1 MKLQGMSIVFA
12 LVIVPIILVL
22 SYYIGL
28 QVDTIKLQTSYDSKL
43 LDSTYDA
50 MSAFELNTANEDLS
64 TVSDSLRTIIEASYN
79 VFISNLLTNLGTSNA
94 NKSYV
99 EPFIPAVLYTLY
111 DGYYICAPTKVPT
124 VLTDS
129 DGNAVAVGDRGVSG
143 TAGNYTYTEPVKD
156 PTTNQFPDITDNEI
170 LDYSELDTNHELD
183 YGQLLYLKEGSTN
196 IYTADINEAKLETK
210 NVLKT
215 YMPYSARYV
224 GSNFDLTIVYT
235 LDNFITVEGNI
246 GNVYYTKSGYL
257 IPMDNRLQIKIE
269 NQPADYSNNVGDYN
283 QNDIQD
289 LIEKRLADFTVTIND
304 GTNTEFRLARG
315 ISKDALNTK
324 INVLN
329 NSLEETQEYWY
340 SIYYNSN
347 DTAMDN
353 ARSKFTAEYF
363 NNLKDNYGVNN
374 LQDASGSWNNEIS
387 IIETRTKAT
396 TPGMNNTYNQNDEQE
411 VAGALKNLISA
422 IEAEINNAQYE
433 LDTISSV
440 VYYSKAYIFS
450 QWVNEY
456 LCDASREGGC
466 EILENNLVEVAGQ
479 KYSTIKGVESLEF
492 DFDTGARVF
501 NFSGTDPVSV
511 TEIPTDCSFYQ
522 HKLNVI
528 KMSVQYNLNLAMST
542 YNNNESYLFEYE
554 MPVIQAGEWEQIL
567 THISITSFMQGL
579 ECGLKTYNNY
589 KIVSSTNND
598 ILTLPEEIYYVKKEE
613 FNNEASE
620 YHRINC
626 SKLIQIDKDNSYN
639 AEYMA
644 FSSKEVKY
652 DKISNK
658 NRDNM
663 NYEYDHK
670 NYACYDC
677 INDGNYFNRDTDGDN
692 IQDAQINI
700 FDTTDTEYN
709 NYKNLRKSYYMSV
722 GKERNDTYKMNAVS
736 NSQGYEILR
745 CDTPGMGQSSAV
757 GSSLGINKIKAI
769 EISIGTIYSQNASIR
784 SAIYTFDYSS
794 DATNL
799 SNDSYSVATNN
810 SSNNS
815 TQSLNIKVIPGKLNG
830 TAKFNITNLNPQC
843 ENANDIINPANG
855 ENAIVQLTKA
865 IKYIRIIYK

>member
-28 QVDTIKLQTSYDSKL
+28 QVDTIELQTSYDKKL

-79 VFISNLLTNLGTSNA
+79 VFINNLSTNLGMSNA
-94 NKSYV
+94 NKSHV

-129 DGNAVAVGDRGVSG
+129 NGNAVAVGDRGVSG

-156 PTTNQFPDITDNEI
+156 SSGKLPEATADEL
-170 LDYSELDTNHELD
+170 LDASELSGNELD

-196 IYTADINEAKLETK
+196 TYTADINEAKLETK

-224 GSNFDLTIVYT
+224 GSNFDLTIIYT
-235 LDNFITVEGNI
+235 LDNYVTIEGNI

-257 IPMDNRLQIKIE
+257 IPMNNTIEIKIE
-269 NQPADYSNNVGDYN
+269 NPPADYSTNIEDYN
-283 QNDIQD
+283 QNDIGE
-289 LIEKRLADFTVTIND
+289 LIEKGLADFTVTVKD
-304 GTNTEFRLARG
+304 GTDTSFQL
-315 ISKDALNTK
+315 SKGTSKEALNTK

-329 NSLEETQEYWY
+329 NALQETQEYWY
-340 SIYYNSN
+340 NIYYNN
-347 DTAMDN
+347 NVTTMDN
-353 ARSKFTAEYF
+353 ARLKFTAEYF
-363 NNLKDNYGVNN
+363 NNLKDNYNVQNS
-374 LQDASGSWNNEIS
+374 SGNWDNEIS
-387 IIETRTKAT
+387 IIETNTKT
-396 TPGMNNTYNQNDEQE
+396 IVPGMNNTYSPNDFEA
-411 VAGALKNLISA
+411 VSGALKNLISA
-422 IEAEINNAQYE
+422 IEAEIKNTQYE
-433 LDTISSV
+433 LDKISSV
-440 VYYSKAYIFS
+440 VYYSKAYVFS
-450 QWVNEY
+450 KWVNEY
-456 LCDASREGGC
+456 LCDASKDGGC
-466 EILENNLVEVAGQ
+466 EVLENNLVEVAGQ

-492 DFDTGARVF
+492 DFNTGARVF
-501 NFSGTDPVSV
+501 DFSGADPVGI
-511 TEIPTDCSFYQ
+511 TEIPIDSPFYQ

-528 KMSVQYNLNLAMST
+528 KMSIQYNLNLAMST

-554 MPVIQAGEWEQIL
+554 MPVIQSDEWEQIL
-567 THISITSFMQGL
+567 THISITSFMQGMK
-579 ECGLKTYNNY
+579 CGLKTYNNY
-589 KIVSSTNND
+589 RIVSSTNND
-598 ILTLPEEIYYVKKEE
+598 ILTLPDEIYYVQKEN
-613 FNNEASE
+613 FNNETSE

-626 SKLIQIDKDNSYN
+626 SKLIEIDKASSYT
-639 AEYMA
+639 AEYMG

-677 INDGNYFNRDTDGDN
+677 INDANYFNKDTDGDGN
-692 IQDAQINI
+692 FDAQINI

-709 NYKNLRKSYYMSV
+709 NYKNLRKAYYMAV
-722 GKERNDTYKMNAVS
+722 GKERNDTYKMNAVN
-736 NSQGYEILR
+736 NSQGYEILK
-745 CDTPGMGQSSAV
+745 CDGV
-757 GSSLGINKIKAI
+757 DGSSGSTTAETGSLGVNQIKSI
-769 EISIGTIYSQNASIR
+769 EIAIGTIYSQNASIR

-794 DATNL
+794 ATNL
-799 SNDSYSVATNN
+799 SNDSYSIATNN

-815 TQSLNIKVIPGKLNG
+815 TQSLNITVIPGKLRG
-830 TAKFNITNLNPQC
+830 TEKFNITNLSPQC
-843 ENANDIINPANG
+843 ENANDILSTIDG
-855 ENAIVQLTKA
+855 KNAIDQFKGA

>member
-28 QVDTIKLQTSYDSKL
+28 QVNTIKLQTSYDSKL

-79 VFISNLLTNLGTSNA
+79 VFISNLSTNLGMSNA
-94 NKSYV
+94 NKSRV
-99 EPFIPAVLYTLY
+99 EPFIPAILYTLY

-124 VLTDS
+124 VLIDS
-129 DGNAVAVGDRGVSG
+129 EGNAVAVGDRGVSG
-143 TAGNYTYTEPVKD
+143 NNGNYTYKEPD
-156 PTTNQFPDITDNEI
+156 EDSDATANDF
-170 LDYSELDTNHELD
+170 LDYGELKNSNHELD
-183 YGQLLYLKEGSTN
+183 YGQLLYEKEGTKN
-196 IYTADINEAKLETK
+196 VYTADINEAKLETK

-224 GSNFDLTIVYT
+224 GSNFDLEIIYT
-235 LDNFITVEGNI
+235 LDNYVTIEGTI

-257 IPMDNRLQIKIE
+257 IPMNNSLQIKIE
-269 NQPADYSNNVGDYN
+269 NPPTDYSTNVSDYN

-289 LIEKRLADFTVTIND
+289 LIEKGLADFTVTIND
-304 GTNTEFRLARG
+304 GTNTNFKLNRG
-315 ISKDALNTK
+315 ISKDSLNTK
-324 INVLN
+324 LNVLN
-329 NSLEETQEYWY
+329 NALKETQEYWY

-353 ARSKFTAEYF
+353 ARLKFTSDYF

-374 LQDASGSWNNEIS
+374 LQNAAGNWDNEIS
-387 IIETRTKAT
+387 IIETKTKVV
-396 TPGMNNTYNQNDEQE
+396 TPGMNNLYNVNDEQE
-411 VAGALKNLISA
+411 VAGALKNLILA
-422 IEAEINNAQYE
+422 IESEINNTKYD
-433 LDTISSV
+433 LDKISSV

-450 QWVNEY
+450 EWVNEY
-456 LCDASREGGC
+456 LCDASKDGGC
-466 EILENNLVEVAGQ
+466 EILENNLVEVSGQ

-492 DFDTGARVF
+492 DFNTNSRVF
-501 NFSGTDPVSV
+501 DFTGTDPVSV
-511 TEIPTDCSFYQ
+511 TEIPTDCAFYQ

-528 KMSVQYNLNLAMST
+528 RMSIQYNLNLAMST

-579 ECGLKTYNNY
+579 KCGFKTYNNY

-598 ILTLPEEIYYVKKEE
+598 ILTLPEEIYYVPKEN
-613 FNNEASE
+613 FNDETSE

-626 SKLIQIDKDNSYN
+626 SKLIQGDKDSSYN

-652 DKISNK
+652 DKIANK

-677 INDGNYFNRDTDGDN
+677 INDRNYFNRDTNGDN
-692 IQDAQINI
+692 ILDAQINI

-709 NYKNLRKSYYMSV
+709 NYKNLRKAYYMGV

-745 CDTPGMGQSSAV
+745 CDTPGGGPSSAL
-757 GSSLGINKIKAI
+757 GGSLGANKIKAI
-769 EISIGTIYSQNASIR
+769 EIAIGTIYSQNASIR
-784 SAIYTFDYSS
+784 SAIYTFNYSS

-799 SNDSYSVATNN
+799 SNDTYSIATNN

-815 TQSLNIKVIPGKLNG
+815 TQSVNITVIPGKISG
-830 TAKFNITNLNPQC
+830 TTKFNISNLHPIC
-843 ENANDIINPANG
+843 ENANDILSPNDG
-855 ENAIVQLTKA
+855 KNAEQQFLSA

>member
-28 QVDTIKLQTSYDSKL
+28 QVDTIELQTSYDSKL

-50 MSAFELNTANEDLS
+50 MSAFEINTANEDLS

-79 VFISNLLTNLGTSNA
+79 VFINNLSTNLGMSNA
-94 NKSYV
+94 NKSRV

-129 DGNAVAVGDRGVSG
+129 NGNAVAVGDRGVSG
-143 TAGNYTYTEPVKD
+143 TDGNYTYTEPDENAAV
-156 PTTNQFPDITDNEI
+156 TENEL
-170 LDYSELDTNHELD
+170 LDYNELATNNKLD
-183 YGQLLYLKEGSTN
+183 YGQLLYLKDGTTN
-196 IYTADINEAKLETK
+196 TYTADINEAKLETK

-235 LDNFITVEGNI
+235 LDNYVTIEGYI

-257 IPMDNRLQIKIE
+257 IPTNSVEIKIE
-269 NQPADYSNNVGDYN
+269 NQPTDYSTNVGDYN
-283 QNDIQD
+283 QNDIQT
-289 LIEKRLADFTVTIND
+289 LIEKGFADFTVTIND
-304 GTNTEFRLARG
+304 GTNTSFELAKG
-315 ISKDALNTK
+315 TSKDTLNTK

-329 NSLEETQEYWY
+329 NALEETQEYWY

-353 ARSKFTAEYF
+353 ARTKFTAEYF

-374 LQDASGSWNNEIS
+374 SLGNWDNEIA
-387 IIETRTKAT
+387 IIQTKT
-396 TPGMNNTYNQNDEQE
+396 KEVIVGTNNIYSTSDEQE
-411 VAGALKNLISA
+411 VAGALKNLITA

-456 LCDASREGGC
+456 LCNASIDGGC
-466 EILENNLVEVAGQ
+466 EILEDNLVEVAGQ

-492 DFDTGARVF
+492 DFNTGARVF
-501 NFSGTDPVSV
+501 NFTGTEPVSV
-511 TEIPTDCSFYQ
+511 TEIPTDCAFYQ

-528 KMSVQYNLNLAMST
+528 KMSIQYNLNLAMST

-579 ECGLKTYNNY
+579 KCGLKTYNNY

-598 ILTLPEEIYYVKKEE
+598 ILTLPEEIYYVKKEN
-613 FNNEASE
+613 FNDESSE

-626 SKLIQIDKDNSYN
+626 SKLIEIDKDSSYN

-652 DKISNK
+652 DKIANK

-677 INDGNYFNRDTDGDN
+677 INDGNYFNRDTDGDGVF
-692 IQDAQINI
+692 DAQINI
-700 FDTTDTEYN
+700 FDKTDTEYN
-709 NYKNLRKSYYMSV
+709 NYKNLRKAYYMGV
-722 GKERNDTYKMNAVS
+722 GKERNDTYKMNAVV

-745 CDTPGMGQSSAV
+745 CDTPGAGSSSTET
-757 GSSLGINKIKAI
+757 SSLGVDKIKAI

-784 SAIYTFDYSS
+784 SAIYTFNYSS

-799 SNDSYSVATNN
+799 SNDSYSIATNN

-815 TQSLNIKVIPGKLNG
+815 TQSLNITVIPGKLKG
-830 TAKFNITNLNPQC
+830 TAKFNISNLHPIC
-843 ENANDIINPANG
+843 ENANDILNPADGANA
-855 ENAIVQLTKA
+855 ENQFINA